1 MAQLLQSG
9 PQKIISSK
17 KIVSTEKDMTRY
29 SITINGLLQKE
40 VYEKL
45 FSEKSKEVE
54 IKGFRKGEAPRE
66 MVEQQIY
73 QDVAKEVI
81 NFLVTY
87 AIEELITDEKLIVLG
102 SPNVEKVNFVLIE
115 TPINFEATLRK
126 LPDYKIPDLKSYKV
140 KMSKPEEPK
149 AEEIEDAFKNLWE
162 DWNKK
167 ATDDQ
172 KTKYKEPSDIWVK
185 EVLKIPK
192 YETID
197 GIKELLKKELSHGK
211 LHQEEEKLF
220 NDALEKI
227 LKAMKIEAPEDLVNQ
242 NIENS
247 IKKEEENSKK
257 YGISFQDF
265 LKYYKKTEEEYRK
278 ETKEKIEK
286 KFAEDIFWTIYIKE
300 REIKIDPQD
309 KKDNVFVSYAASSAG
324 IKPDSKLTREQI
336 DSILRMASMYKAVEF
351 LRNELGFVAHSEEE
365 EHNHENDQES

>member
-351 LRNELGFVAHSEEE
+351 LRNELGFVAHNEE
-365 EHNHENDQES
+365 EHNHEATKE